1 MCNVRGEDAPP
12 YNSREFGILGWG
24 SRRNVRDSGRVK
36 ARLGR
41 NARERRCFTGHLK
54 LIGGDDMPRLAR
66 RQHKDGNGQA
76 AFNLRPTGFIDH
88 GPSFKFRRTF
98 FEPVLNARLCVRS
111 RPPEPNL
118 LSMPYSHGRIGSG
131 AERF

>member
-1 MCNVRGEDAPP
+1 
-12 YNSREFGILGWG
+12 
-24 SRRNVRDSGRVK
+24 
-36 ARLGR
+36 
-41 NARERRCFTGHLK
+41 
-54 LIGGDDMPRLAR
+54 MPRLAR

-118 LSMPYSHGRIGSG
+118 LSMPVTAGLVQAQNASERLKCATF
-131 AERF
+131 AERICAVTLSKQDSRGRPMAKRRRLRPWRTPPA